1 MTLTGVFVTGTDTGI
16 GKTTYCRD
24 LLRRHPGATYWKPV
38 QTGWPEDDDTRAVE
52 AARSLPGVRLK
63 DPVSPHLAAAR
74 EGRTLSLDEI
84 LAPVRGFEGTL
95 VAEGA
100 GGLLV
105 PLAPG
110 LLQADLVAALGL
122 PVVVV
127 ARDRLG
133 TINHTLLT
141 LEALR
146 RRGLAVK
153 GVALLGGHANRRAI
167 EEYGGVEVIEDCL

>member
-1 MTLTGVFVTGTDTGI
+1 VKGVFVTGTDTGI
-16 GKTTYCRD
+16 GKTTFCRD
-24 LLRRHPGATYWKPV
+24 LLRRHPEATYWKPV

-52 AARSLPGVRLK
+52 ALRSLPGVRLK

-84 LAPVRGFEGTL
+84 LAPARGFEGKL

-100 GGLLV
+100 GGILV
-105 PLAPG
+105 PIAPG
-110 LLQADLVAALGL
+110 LLMADLAKAIGL

-141 LEALR
+141 VEALR
-146 RRGLAVK
+146 RRGIPVR
-153 GVALLGGHANRRAI
+153 GVALLGGDRNRAAI
-167 EEYGGVEVIEDCL
+167 EEYGGVEVVGDPL